1 MWELWFSA
9 KAICYKINAC
19 ICMYYIHMQESTTS
33 HFVLCFCAFCSNW
46 NIHYMM
52 TSAIILSRFALLAN
66 RYSPGKG
73 SQVISYFRFS
83 AFFGN
88 AYFPRGIRAGVLSK
102 SINLAVGIQ
111 YSLWHF
117 HPFKISI
124 MNHIILKQFWMK
136 TFEFAKK
143 PLLCMISKLQ
153 CEQLRIW
160 STILLSWLF
169 LLIHWIWGG

>member
-1 MWELWFSA
+1 MHA
-9 KAICYKINAC
+9 YV
-19 ICMYYIHMQESTTS
+19 CMYTCMQESTAS

-46 NIHYMM
+46 NFHYMM
-52 TSAIILSRFALLAN
+52 ISAIILSRFALLAN

-136 TFEFAKK
+136 TFDFATKKHCSVRYQNFNVNHWEFG
-143 PLLCMISKLQ
+143 Q
-153 CEQLRIW
+153 QFFFRG
-160 STILLSWLF
+160 F
-169 LLIHWIWGG
+169 FF

>member
-1 MWELWFSA
+1 MW
-9 KAICYKINAC
+9 IYTR
-19 ICMYYIHMQESTTS
+19 STAS

-46 NIHYMM
+46 NFHYMM

-88 AYFPRGIRAGVLSK
+88 SYFPRGIRAGVLWK
-102 SINLAVGIQ
+102 SINLAGIQ
-111 YSLWHF
+111 YSLWHL
-117 HPFKISI
+117 HPFQISI
-124 MNHIILKQFWMK
+124 MDHIILKQFWMK

-143 PLLCMISKLQ
+143 KHCSVWYRNFNVNTCDLH
-153 CEQLRIW
+153 QLRIR
-160 STILLSWLF
+160 STIRF
-169 LLIHWIWGG
+169 RGFFF

>member
-1 MWELWFSA
+1 MHA
-9 KAICYKINAC
+9 YVCIIYICKNQLRLTLFYVFV
-19 ICMYYIHMQESTTS
+19 
-33 HFVLCFCAFCSNW
+33 HFVQ
-46 NIHYMM
+46 IEIMM

-117 HPFKISI
+117 HPFQISI

-143 PLLCMISKLQ
+143 KLLCMISKLQ

-160 STILLSWLF
+160 STILFSWLF
-169 LLIHWIWGG
+169 LLIHWLWGG

>member
-1 MWELWFSA
+1 MH
-9 KAICYKINAC
+9 NAYVC
-19 ICMYYIHMQESTTS
+19 IIYIYTYMQESTTS

-46 NIHYMM
+46 NFHYMM
-52 TSAIILSRFALLAN
+52 ISAIILSRFALLAN

-88 AYFPRGIRAGVLSK
+88 AYFPRGIRAGVLWK

-143 PLLCMISKLQ
+143 KHCFVWYQ
-153 CEQLRIW
+153 NFNVNNWEFGQQFYFW
-160 STILLSWLF
+160 WLF

>member
-19 ICMYYIHMQESTTS
+19 IMHMYVLYTYIHICKNQLRLTLFYVFV
-33 HFVLCFCAFCSNW
+33 HFVQ
-46 NIHYMM
+46 IEIMM

-88 AYFPRGIRAGVLSK
+88 AYFPRGIRAGVLWK
-102 SINLAVGIQ
+102 SINLAGW
-111 YSLWHF
+111 YSIFPVTFSSVQNIHHESYHIKAILNENLWICKKKHCSVWYQNF
-117 HPFKISI
+117 NVNNWEFGQ
-124 MNHIILKQFWMK
+124 QF
-136 TFEFAKK
+136 FF
-143 PLLCMISKLQ
+143 
-153 CEQLRIW
+153 RG
-160 STILLSWLF
+160 F
-169 LLIHWIWGG
+169 FF

>member
-1 MWELWFSA
+1 MHA
-9 KAICYKINAC
+9 YVC
-19 ICMYYIHMQESTTS
+19 IYTYMQESTAS
-33 HFVLCFCAFCSNW
+33 HFDLCFCAFCSNW
-46 NIHYMM
+46 NFHYMII
-52 TSAIILSRFALLAN
+52 SAIILSRFALLAN

-73 SQVISYFRFS
+73 WQVISYFRFS

-88 AYFPRGIRAGVLSK
+88 SYFPRGIRAGVLWK
-102 SINLAVGIQ
+102 KYQIGIQ

-117 HPFKISI
+117 HPFKISF
-124 MNHIILKQFWMK
+124 MDHIILKQFWMK

-143 PLLCMISKLQ
+143 TLLCMISKLQ

-160 STILLSWLF
+160 STILFSWLF